1 MERKICFD
9 LDGTL
14 ANLYAVENWLN
25 MLRAY
30 DPTPYIQAKPM
41 FNMSA
46 FARLLHKAQR
56 LGYEVC
62 VISWLSKNSTPEY
75 DMAVTQAKLQWLQ
88 NHLPSVEWNEI
99 NIVAYGTPKHEIC
112 GGVLFDDEE
121 HNRKEWGVGGL
132 EPSEIMEFLR
142 NLGTRKGKIQRLKMI
157 LEEMK

>member
-1 MERKICFD
+1 MKLKINFD
-9 LDGTL
+9 LDGTI
-14 ANLYAVENWLN
+14 ANLYAVEGWLK

-30 DPTPYIQAKPM
+30 DPTPYAQAKPM
-41 FNMSA
+41 LNMSA

-56 LGYEVC
+56 LGYEIC

-99 NIVAYGTPKHEIC
+99 HIVAYGTPKQTIR

-121 HNRKEWGVGGL
+121 HNRNMWGMGAF
-132 EPSEIMEFLR
+132 EPCEILEFLR
-142 NLGTRKGKIQRLKMI
+142 G
-157 LEEMK
+157 LE